1 MVDVMDFS
9 RDSKAPSTFTTAV
22 NSQAGG
28 ILSLDDHGDWERA
41 TRGKIAEHPTGAI
54 TGPRGGL
61 AWSTADFDFL
71 REQEQAPDSVPPSLW
86 RHGRLNAVH
95 GLFEVAP
102 GVWQCRGYDISN
114 ITFIAGKNGWIVIDP
129 LTTTVTA
136 AACLELANE
145 KLGERPVTAVLY
157 THSHTDHYGGIF
169 GVTSREAVD
178 AGNVRILAP
187 EGFLREAVSE
197 NLLAGPV
204 MNRRALYQFGV
215 LLPKGP
221 LGHVDCGLGQAI
233 PLAQSDLV
241 GPTEEISLTG
251 TELDIDGVRVVFQST
266 PGTEAPAEMNF
277 LFPDHGALCIAENCT
292 HTLHNAL
299 PFRGSQVRD
308 TLAWSK
314 YIQEALDLFGDRMD
328 LVFSTHNWPRFG
340 RDDARAYLELQRDLY
355 RWVHDQTLRRM
366 NHGETQR
373 EISEDLVLP
382 DCFACHGHTRGY
394 YGTIQHNAKA
404 VYQRY
409 IGWYDGN
416 PANLNP
422 HTPAESGKRYVEAM
436 GGADAVVAQ
445 AQTAFSGGD
454 YRWVTELLNHVV
466 FAEPEHEGARLLQA
480 DAFEQLGYQSESG
493 PWRDSYLTAAQELRT
508 AGMGVGTNVRGIT
521 DQLDIGMLFDL
532 VGVRLQD
539 QNVDDAEGTVNW
551 SFIDIN
557 EMHVLGLAHRTI
569 HHRPGAKDGNADA
582 TIATTKA
589 DLVALLRGER
599 TIDDVLVD
607 VDVNGDPSILRTIF
621 SNLDV
626 FSGRFG
632 IVEP

>member
-1 MVDVMDFS
+1 MTDA
-9 RDSKAPSTFTTAV
+9 RNSKAPTEFTVAA
-22 NSQAGG
+22 NSQAGD
-28 ILSLDDHGDWERA
+28 ILSLDDPGDRERA

-54 TGPRGGL
+54 RGPKGGN
-61 AWSTADFDFL
+61 AWNTADFDFL
-71 REQEQAPDSVPPSLW
+71 REQELAPDSVHPSLW

-102 GVWQCRGYDISN
+102 GIWQCRGYDISN

-129 LTTTVTA
+129 LTTAVTA
-136 AACLELANE
+136 AACLELANQ

-157 THSHTDHYGGIF
+157 THSHVDHYGGIF
-169 GVTSREAVD
+169 GVTSREAID

-215 LLPKGP
+215 LLPRGP
-221 LGHVDCGLGQAI
+221 LGHVDCGLGQTV
-233 PLAQSDLV
+233 PMAQSDLV

-251 TELDIDGVRVVFQST
+251 TELDIDGVRVVFQNT

-299 PFRGSQVRD
+299 PFRGAQVRD

-314 YIQEALDLFGDRMD
+314 YIQEALDLFGDWMD

-340 RDDARAYLELQRDLY
+340 RDDARQYLELQRDLY

-382 DCFACHGHTRGY
+382 DCFAHHGHTRGY
-394 YGTIQHNAKA
+394 YGTIHHNAKA

-422 HTPAESGKRYVEAM
+422 HTPAESGKRYVAAM
-436 GGADAVVAQ
+436 GGADAVVEQ
-445 AQTAFSGGD
+445 AQTAFSAGD

-480 DAFEQLGYQSESG
+480 DAFEQLGYQAESG

-508 AGMGVGTNVRGIT
+508 ASNGIGANVRGIT
-521 DQLDIGMLFDL
+521 DQLDVDMLFDL
-532 VGVRLQD
+532 VGVRLRDQD
-539 QNVDDAEGTVNW
+539 VGDAEGTVNW
-551 SFIDIN
+551 SFTDIN
-557 EMHVLGLAHRTI
+557 EMHVLGLAHRAI
-569 HHRPGAKDGNADA
+569 HHRPGATDESADA
-582 TIATTKA
+582 TIATTKSE
-589 DLVALLRGER
+589 LVALLRDER
-599 TIDDVLVD
+599 TIDELFDD
-607 VDVNGDPSILRTIF
+607 AEVNGDPSILRTIF